1 MAVLSLPGLRKHGYT
16 STFVEKMYN
25 GATKPSPDAMFQA
38 MDGKKYFLDKM
49 SYKPSGGTTQIYS
62 ILQKR
67 QEILDLLTGNSSL
80 PMLKFTSRDGK
91 TFALSDLMK
100 TEELGGKSN
109 KGDMAEIIFSAAIT
123 ARFLNRTQPIAKSDV
138 EALLRQISDT
148 SAQQKLPASGFWQVE
163 TAQKG
168 IYDKVNWSFS
178 SPLIT
183 VQTLAKESNRVKNKD
198 IIEMIE
204 ASVRYANSGVVT
216 ANAVTFHTN
225 YQSNKIEVKAIG
237 TIAQSSTKV
246 DVTVIVDG
254 KPTDINVSLK
264 TKNAKQFGQ
273 VGGGGYEKQQEL
285 WKGLTGITVPKT
297 AINAYIDT
305 IQNGGVIKAVGKI
318 YYQMTVLLNQKLDDL
333 NDDVYD
339 NLAKGIIFHATR
351 NMEGVSM
358 VKLTPKETQVFK
370 FDDFTTA
377 LQLTKAKLQAVYVS
391 NGQFPQVNIIETAGR
406 KVVLTVRFKK
416 ESGVGEA
423 EYYRNYIETGPGM
436 KAIANILT

>member
-25 GATKPSPDAMFQA
+25 GATKPSPDYMFQA
-38 MDGKKYFLDKM
+38 MDGKKYFIDKM
-49 SYKPSGGTTQIYS
+49 SYKPSGTTTQILS
-62 ILQKR
+62 VLKKR
-67 QEILDLLTGNSSL
+67 QEILDLLSGNSSL
-80 PMLKFTSRDGK
+80 PLLKFTSVDGK

-138 EALLRQISDT
+138 EALLKQISDS
-148 SAQQKLPASGFWQVE
+148 SAKQTLPVSGFWNVE

-168 IYDKVNWSFS
+168 IYDKVSWSFS
-178 SPLIT
+178 APLIT

-204 ASVRYANSGVVT
+204 GSVRYANSGVVT
-216 ANAVTFHTN
+216 SNAITLHTN

-237 TIAQSSTKV
+237 TIAQKSTKV

-285 WKGLTGITVPKT
+285 WQGLTGITVPKT
-297 AINAYIDT
+297 AINSYIDT
-305 IQNGGVIKAVGKI
+305 IQNGGIVKAVGKI
-318 YYQMTVLLNQKLDDL
+318 YYQMSVLLNQKLDDL
-333 NDDVYD
+333 NDDVYYG
-339 NLAKGIIFHATR
+339 LAKGILLHATR

-377 LQLTKAKLQAVYVS
+377 LQLTQSKLQAVYVTS
-391 NGQFPQVNIIETAGR
+391 GNFPQVNIIDTKSR
-406 KVVLTVRFKK
+406 KVVISVRFKK
-416 ESGVGEA
+416 EVGAGEA

-436 KAIANILT
+436 KTIANILT